1 MKMSAIL
8 FFPLLFSLFSFGQQT
23 IKGKVV
29 AAANGAPV
37 AGCSVFINNTTTGT
51 ASDKNGYFE
60 LNGISPGNH
69 ELVVSSIGYETS
81 VYSFSSAQLPLQ
93 LKVELQVKIK
103 ELDNVV
109 VEPSVEEGW
118 DKWGKT
124 FTDNFIGTTPNAAHC
139 KIKNQKAIHF
149 RYYKKSNRVIA
160 YSDEPLIFENKALGY
175 RISYQLEEFE
185 VNFKTRVSTYYGYPF
200 FEDMETDR
208 KSKASRWQRNR
219 NKTYYGSM
227 MHFIRSLFIDS
238 LPQQGFEV
246 RRMFRK
252 PNDEK
257 ERVKKIYRRENVVS
271 SQANGITVNTKN
283 KEDLPVDSIEYYER
297 ILRQPDY
304 KEIYAKDLLTADS
317 LIIGTEGP
325 NKILYF
331 TDYIYI
337 TYKNEIEDRDYLV
350 AQRENRQPTW
360 QRSYLTMPDPRPVEI
375 DINGNY
381 PPQDILAWGYWSWS
395 EKMADFLPLNYEP

>member
-1 MKMSAIL
+1 MKKPAIFI
-8 FFPLLFSLFSFGQQT
+8 FFIFFSFFAFAQQS
-23 IKGKVV
+23 IKGKII
-29 AAANGAPV
+29 ASANGSPV
-37 AGCSVFINNTTTGT
+37 AGCSVFINNTSKGT

-60 LNGISPGNH
+60 LNDISPGKH

-81 VYSFSSAQLPLQ
+81 VYPFNSAQLPLQ
-93 LKVELQVKIK
+93 LKIELEVKVK
-103 ELDNVV
+103 ELGNVV

-124 FTDNFIGTTPNAAHC
+124 FTDNFIGTTPNASHC

-185 VNFKTRVSTYYGYPF
+185 VNFKTRVSMYYGYPF
-200 FEDMETDR
+200 FEDMETGR
-208 KSKASRWQRNR
+208 KSRASRWQHNR
-219 NKTYYGSM
+219 DKAYYGSM
-227 MHFIRSLFIDS
+227 MHFMRSVYIDS
-238 LPQQGFEV
+238 MAEQGFEV
-246 RRMFRK
+246 RRMFRT
-252 PNDEK
+252 PNEEK
-257 ERVKKIYRRENVVS
+257 ERVKKIHR
-271 SQANGITVNTKN
+271 AG
-283 KEDLPVDSIEYYER
+283 DLPADSIAYYER
-297 ILRQPDY
+297 ILGQPDY
-304 KEIYAKDLLTADS
+304 KERYAKDLLSEDS
-317 LIIGTEGP
+317 LIIGTQGP
-325 NKILYF
+325 FKILFF
-331 TDYIYI
+331 TDYIYV

-360 QRSYLTMPDPRPVEI
+360 QRSYLTMPDPKRVEI

-395 EKMADFLPLNYEP
+395 EKMADFLPLDYEP

>member
-1 MKMSAIL
+1 MKIPAIFIFFL
-8 FFPLLFSLFSFGQQT
+8 FFSFFAFAQRT

-29 AAANGAPV
+29 ASANGAPV
-37 AGCSVFINNTTTGT
+37 AGCSVFINNTSKGT
-51 ASDKNGYFE
+51 ASDKNGNFE
-60 LNGISPGNH
+60 LNDISPGKH

-81 VYSFSSAQLPLQ
+81 VYPFNSVQLPLQ
-93 LKVELQVKIK
+93 LKIELQVKVK
-103 ELDNVV
+103 ELGNVI

-124 FTDNFIGTTPNAAHC
+124 FTDNFIGTTPNASHC

-185 VNFKTRVSTYYGYPF
+185 VNFKTRVSMYYGYPY
-200 FEDMETDR
+200 FEDMETGR
-208 KSKASRWQRNR
+208 KSRVSRWQRNR
-219 NKTYYGSM
+219 DKAYYGSM
-227 MHFIRSLFIDS
+227 MHFMRSLYIDS
-238 LPQQGFEV
+238 MAQQGFEV
-246 RRMFRK
+246 RRMFRT
-252 PNDEK
+252 PNEEK
-257 ERVKKIYRRENVVS
+257 ERVKKIHR
-271 SQANGITVNTKN
+271 T
-283 KEDLPVDSIEYYER
+283 EDLPADSIAYYER
-297 ILRQPDY
+297 ILGQPDY
-304 KEIYAKDLLTADS
+304 KERYAKDLLTGDS

-325 NKILYF
+325 FKILFF
-331 TDYIYI
+331 TDYIYV

-360 QRSYLTMPDPRPVEI
+360 QRSYLTMPDPRQVEI
-375 DINGNY
+375 DINGSY

-395 EKMADFLPLNYEP
+395 EKMADFLPLDYEP